1 MAIEDNL
8 CIVANERELPPID
21 AFSAALFWTAAKKRR
36 RNEPLRKNHQFL
48 GVCDQKLVGYS
59 PIERTLTII
68 LPNTIH
74 GCKKLNLRRSK

>member
-48 GVCDQKLVGYS
+48 GVCDQKLVELAGLEPAS
-59 PIERTLTII
+59 GKEAAMAATSVAFI
-68 LPNTIH
+68 
-74 GCKKLNLRRSK
+74 